1 MQRSSTPQW
10 LVSSAAGLWLLG
22 EMPALAETD
31 FSQGSFSAGSY
42 YVSLGLFLV
51 TLPGT
56 TPLPFADHAG
66 NRSPLPSSAMYPNIR
81 TCKFKTHVDS
91 VMRQDFGLSSSGLR
105 KPA

>member
-1 MQRSSTPQW
+1 MQRSTTPQW

-22 EMPALAETD
+22 ELPALAETD

-56 TPLPFADHAG
+56 NSPPL
-66 NRSPLPSSAMYPNIR
+66 R
-81 TCKFKTHVDS
+81 
-91 VMRQDFGLSSSGLR
+91 
-105 KPA
+105 